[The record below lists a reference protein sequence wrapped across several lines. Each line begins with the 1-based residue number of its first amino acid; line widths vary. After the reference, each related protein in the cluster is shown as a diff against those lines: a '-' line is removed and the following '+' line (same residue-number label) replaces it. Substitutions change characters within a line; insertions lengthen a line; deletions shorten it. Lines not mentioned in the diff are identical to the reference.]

1 MEILRYAVLGLG
13 IGALYALI
21 AAGLVTVYRG
31 SGIVNFAQGAFVMF
45 AGYLDYELTTA
56 AGLNFWPAMILTV
69 AATALLGALVH
80 LVVLRPM
87 RNSSPLTRVVA
98 TLGVLI
104 TLQSA
109 AALHYGYQSLS
120 VASYLPTRSVDIL
133 PGVPVGLND
142 VIIFVIGLVIT
153 VALWAVYRF
162 SPFGRLTAA
171 VAENQR
177 AAASLGRSPD
187 TIAVTNWMI
196 GAGLA
201 GLAGVLIAP
210 ITFLNPNDLALLVV
224 PAMAAALVGG
234 FASFPLAFVGALL
247 IGIGE
252 SLTTRYVS
260 NPGWSDSAAFLLI
273 IVVVLI
279 RGRGL
284 PLRSFVLDRLAAV
297 GSGRVRMIPLLVGYV
312 VLMVLLGF
320 VLPVQWILPTAVT
333 LVAMLFCL
341 SVLVVVGYGGQL
353 SLAQYVIGGLA
364 ALVTAQL
371 AGGTAHWPF
380 VLAAVVGVAVAVAT
394 GGLMGIPALRT
405 RGITLAIV
413 TLGLAV
419 VLFSLVLNNSSY
431 NGGVAGISIDPP
443 TLFGWSINPL
453 VYQGRYAMVCVT
465 ALFLAG
471 LAIANVRRG
480 ASGRKLLAVR
490 SNERAAT
497 ALGISVYWVKLYAF
511 MLAAGVAGVAGV
523 LLAFMQSA
531 VLPAQFDQLT
541 SINYVTVT
549 VVGGI
554 GLIGGS
560 GLGALLI
567 PNGLFAQIFAA
578 WPTLN
583 SWLPLIGGLSVI
595 FVLRTNQDGLF
606 AMNRDMIVTAYQRVA
621 GRRPGRRVA
630 PAPAGAAPAAALP
643 GVAAA
648 SAPAP
653 ARGPAP
659 PAVLVPAGPPDGAAA
674 EGAADRL
681 APPRTV
687 RVTPATLHVDGLRVT
702 FGGVTA
708 VDDASLTVVPGEV
721 AGLIGPNGAGKT
733 TLIDAITG
741 FVHPSGGDILLNDV
755 SIRGWNARRRAVG
768 GLARSFQSVE
778 LFAGLTVRENLAVA
792 CESANS
798 RLRFL
803 ADLVRPGRVR
813 LSPAALQAVEDFGLA
828 GDLDRAAESLP
839 FGRRRLVAI
848 ARAVAAQPSVLLLD
862 EPAAGLDDVET
873 AELSVLVRS
882 LAHDWGI
889 AVLLVEHNLDMVLQ
903 LCDRVTVM
911 VTGAVLYSGTPADVR
926 NHPDVL
932 EAYIGSHAEH
942 LEYGPSADPVPEPA
956 PQAVD

>member
-1 MEILRYAVLGLG
+1 MEIVRYAVLGLG

-45 AGYLDYELTTA
+45 AGYLYYELKTA
-56 AGLNFWPAMILTV
+56 AGLNNRPALILTV
-69 AATALLGALVH
+69 TATALLGALVQ

-109 AALHYGYQSLS
+109 AALHYGYQSLA
-120 VASYLPTRSVDIL
+120 VASYLPTRSVDVL

-142 VIIFVIGLVIT
+142 VIIFVIGLVAT
-153 VALWAVYRF
+153 AALWAVYRF

-177 AAASLGRSPD
+177 ATASLGRSPD
-187 TIAVTNWMI
+187 LIAVTNWMI

-210 ITFLNPNDLALLVV
+210 ITFLNPSALALLVV

-273 IVVVLI
+273 IAVVLI

-297 GSGRVRMIPLLVGYV
+297 GSGRVRVIPLLVSYV

-380 VLAAVVGVAVAVAT
+380 ILAALAGVAVAVAT

-419 VLFSLVLNNSSY
+419 VLFSLVLNNASY
-431 NGGVAGISIDPP
+431 NGGVAGITIDPP
-443 TLFGWSINPL
+443 ALFGWSIDPL
-453 VYQGRYAMVCVT
+453 DHQGRYAMVCVT
-465 ALFLAG
+465 ALFLVG
-471 LAIANVRRG
+471 LAIANMRRG

-511 MLAAGVAGVAGV
+511 MLAAGVAGIAGV

-549 VVGGI
+549 VVGGT

-567 PNGLFAQIFAA
+567 PNGLFSQIFSA

-606 AMNRDMIVTAYQRVA
+606 AMNRDMVVTAYQRLA
-621 GRRPGRRVA
+621 GHRPGRRRA
-630 PAPAGAAPAAALP
+630 QPGTAPAA
-643 GVAAA
+643 VNRAAA
-648 SAPAP
+648 NQA
-653 ARGPAP
+653 
-659 PAVLVPAGPPDGAAA
+659 AVNRA
-674 EGAADRL
+674 AADRTTV
-681 APPRTV
+681 PPRTV
-687 RVTPATLHVDGLRVT
+687 RVNPATLSVHDLRVT

-708 VDDASLTVVPGEV
+708 VADASLNVVPGQV
-721 AGLIGPNGAGKT
+721 TGLIGPNGAGKT

-741 FVHPSGGDILLNDV
+741 FVRPSGGDILLNDV
-755 SIRGWNARRRAVG
+755 SIRGWSARRRSAG

-792 CESANS
+792 CESAS
-798 RLRFL
+798 GRLRYVS
-803 ADLVRPGRVR
+803 DLVRPGRIR

-911 VTGAVLYSGTPADVR
+911 VTGSVLYSGTPADVR

-932 EAYIGSHAEH
+932 AAYIGSHADY
-942 LEYGPSADPVPEPA
+942 LEDAPLPEPA
-956 PQAVD
+956 PQPVD

>member
-1 MEILRYAVLGLG
+1 MEVVRYAVLGLG

-21 AAGLVTVYRG
+21 AVGLVTVYRG

-45 AGYLDYELTTA
+45 AGYLDYELTTT
-56 AGLNFWPAMILTV
+56 AGLNFWPAVIITV
-69 AATALLGALVH
+69 VATALLGAVVQ

-98 TLGVLI
+98 TLGVLV

-109 AALHYGYQSLS
+109 AALHFGYQSLA

-153 VALWAVYRF
+153 AALWAVYRF

-177 AAASLGRSPD
+177 ATASLGRSPD

-210 ITFLNPNDLALLVV
+210 ITFLDPNDLALLVV

-234 FASFPLAFVGALL
+234 FASFPLAFAGALL

-252 SLTTRYVS
+252 SLTTQYVS

-297 GSGRVRMIPLLVGYV
+297 GSGRVRVIPLLVSYV

-341 SVLVVVGYGGQL
+341 SVLVIVGYSGQL

-371 AGGTAHWPF
+371 AGGTVHWPF
-380 VLAAVVGVAVAVAT
+380 AAAALVGVMVAVASGAV
-394 GGLMGIPALRT
+394 MGIPALRT

-443 TLFGWSINPL
+443 TLFGWNINPL
-453 VYQGRYAMVCVT
+453 LYQGRYAMVCVT

-480 ASGRKLLAVR
+480 ATGRKLLAVR

-549 VVGGI
+549 VVGGT

-567 PNGLFAQIFAA
+567 PNGLLAQIFANF
-578 WPTLN
+578 PTLN

-606 AMNRDMIVTAYQRVA
+606 AMNRDMVVTAYQRLA
-621 GRRPGRRVA
+621 RLGSGRRAARATTA
-630 PAPAGAAPAAALP
+630 PARLTVVVPPSPATASPAAAE
-643 GVAAA
+643 AIAH
-648 SAPAP
+648 
-653 ARGPAP
+653 RP
-659 PAVLVPAGPPDGAAA
+659 PASS
-674 EGAADRL
+674 
-681 APPRTV
+681 RTV
-687 RVTPATLHVDGLRVT
+687 RVTPATLRVDGLRVT

-708 VDDASLTVVPGEV
+708 VADAGMAVAPGEV
-721 AGLIGPNGAGKT
+721 VGLIGPNGAGKT

-741 FVHPSGGDILLNDV
+741 FVRPSGGDILLNDV
-755 SIRGWNARRRAVG
+755 SIRGWSARRRAVG

-792 CESANS
+792 CESAAG

-803 ADLVRPGRVR
+803 SDLVRPGRVR
-813 LSPAALQAVEDFGLA
+813 LSPAALQAVEDFGLS
-828 GDLDRAAESLP
+828 GDLDRPAESLP

-862 EPAAGLDDVET
+862 EPAAGLDGVET

-903 LCDRVTVM
+903 LCDRVIVM
-911 VTGAVLYSGTPADVR
+911 VTGSVLYTGTPADVR

-932 EAYIGSHAEH
+932 AAYIGSHADH
-942 LEYGPSADPVPEPA
+942 LGAEPSAEPVAQPASA
-956 PQAVD
+956 PQARD

>member
-1 MEILRYAVLGLG
+1 MEIVRYAVLGLG

-45 AGYLDYELTTA
+45 AGYLYYELTTA
-56 AGLNFWPAMILTV
+56 AGLNFWPAAILTV
-69 AATALLGALVH
+69 AATALLGALVQ

-120 VASYLPTRSVDIL
+120 VASYLPTRSVDVL

-177 AAASLGRSPD
+177 ATASLGRSPD

-210 ITFLNPNDLALLVV
+210 ITFLDPNGLALLVV

-247 IGIGE
+247 IGVGE

-273 IVVVLI
+273 IAVVLI

-297 GSGRVRMIPLLVGYV
+297 GSGRVRVIPLLVSYV

-371 AGGTAHWPF
+371 AGGSAHWPF
-380 VLAAVVGVAVAVAT
+380 VLAAVVGVAASVAT
-394 GGLMGIPALRT
+394 GALMGIPALRT

-465 ALFLAG
+465 ALFLVG

-497 ALGISVYWVKLYAF
+497 ALGINVYWVKLYAF

-567 PNGLFAQIFAA
+567 PNGLLAQIFAA

-606 AMNRDMIVTAYQRVA
+606 AMNRDMIVTAYRRVA
-621 GRRPGRRVA
+621 GRGPGRRATQAPAGAVPAAPASAAPASPATAESAAASADAAALARTVRVA
-630 PAPAGAAPAAALP
+630 PA
-643 GVAAA
+643 
-648 SAPAP
+648 
-653 ARGPAP
+653 
-659 PAVLVPAGPPDGAAA
+659 
-674 EGAADRL
+674 RL
-681 APPRTV
+681 R
-687 RVTPATLHVDGLRVT
+687 VDGLTVT

-708 VDDASLTVVPGEV
+708 VDGASLTVVPGEV

-733 TLIDAITG
+733 TLIDAVTG
-741 FVHPSGGDILLNDV
+741 FVHPSGGDIRLNDV
-755 SIRGWNARRRAVG
+755 SIRGWSARRRAVG

-792 CESANS
+792 CESARG
-798 RLRFL
+798 RLQFL
-803 ADLVRPGRVR
+803 SDLVRPGRIR
-813 LSPAALQAVEDFGLA
+813 LSPAALQAVEDFGLV
-828 GDLDRAAESLP
+828 GDLDRPAESLS

-862 EPAAGLDDVET
+862 EPAAGLDDMET

-911 VTGAVLYSGTPADVR
+911 VTGSVLYSGTPADVR

-932 EAYIGSHAEH
+932 AAYIGSHAEH
-942 LEYGPSADPVPEPA
+942 LQAEPFAEPFAEPVPEPA

>member
-1 MEILRYAVLGLG
+1 MEVVRYAVLGLG

-21 AAGLVTVYRG
+21 AVGLVTVYRG

-56 AGLNFWPAMILTV
+56 AGLNFWPAMIITV
-69 AATALLGALVH
+69 AATALLGAVVQ

-98 TLGVLI
+98 TLGVLV

-109 AALHYGYQSLS
+109 AALHYGYQSIA

-142 VIIFVIGLVIT
+142 VIIFVIGLVT
-153 VALWAVYRF
+153 TAALWAVYRF

-177 AAASLGRSPD
+177 ATASLGRSPD
-187 TIAVTNWMI
+187 MIAVTNWMI

-210 ITFLNPNDLALLVV
+210 ITFLDPNDLALLVV

-234 FASFPLAFVGALL
+234 FASFPLAFAGALL

-252 SLTTRYVS
+252 SLTTQYVS

-273 IVVVLI
+273 IAVVLI

-284 PLRSFVLDRLAAV
+284 PLRGFVLDRLAAV
-297 GSGRVRMIPLLVGYV
+297 GSGRVRVIPLLVSYV
-312 VLMVLLGF
+312 ALMVLLGF

-341 SVLVVVGYGGQL
+341 SVLVIVGYSGQL

-371 AGGTAHWPF
+371 AGGTVHWPF
-380 VLAAVVGVAVAVAT
+380 ILAALVGVAVAVAS
-394 GGLMGIPALRT
+394 GAVMGIPALRT

-419 VLFSLVLNNSSY
+419 VLFSLVLNNTSY
-431 NGGVAGISIDPP
+431 DGGVAGISIDPP
-443 TLFGWSINPL
+443 TLFGWNINPL
-453 VYQGRYAMVCVT
+453 LYQGRYAMVCVT

-480 ASGRKLLAVR
+480 ATGRKLLAVR

-549 VVGGI
+549 VVGGT

-567 PNGLFAQIFAA
+567 PNGLLAQIFVNF
-578 WPTLN
+578 PTLN

-595 FVLRTNQDGLF
+595 FVLRTNQDGLL
-606 AMNRDMIVTAYQRVA
+606 AMNRDMIVTAYRRLA
-621 GRRPGRRVA
+621 RLGSGRRAARAPAVPSPAAAAPVG
-630 PAPAGAAPAAALP
+630 PAPASTAAAEVTADRPAALP
-643 GVAAA
+643 
-648 SAPAP
+648 
-653 ARGPAP
+653 
-659 PAVLVPAGPPDGAAA
+659 
-674 EGAADRL
+674 
-681 APPRTV
+681 RTF
-687 RVTPATLHVDGLRVT
+687 RVTPATLRVDGLRVT

-708 VDDASLTVVPGEV
+708 VADARVAVAPGEV
-721 AGLIGPNGAGKT
+721 VGLIGPNGAGKT

-741 FVHPSGGDILLNDV
+741 FVRPSGGDILLNDV
-755 SIRGWNARRRAVG
+755 SIRGWSARRRAVG

-792 CESANS
+792 CESGAG

-803 ADLVRPGRVR
+803 SDLARPGRVR
-813 LSPAALQAVEDFGLA
+813 LSPAALLAVEDFGLA
-828 GDLDRAAESLP
+828 DDLDRPAESLP

-862 EPAAGLDDVET
+862 EPAAGLDGVET

-911 VTGAVLYSGTPADVR
+911 VTGSVLYTGTPADVR

-932 EAYIGSHAEH
+932 AAYIGSHAEH
-942 LEYGPSADPVPEPA
+942 LGDAPSAESVPQPASA
-956 PQAVD
+956 PQAMD

>member
-1 MEILRYAVLGLG
+1 MEIVRYAVLGLG

-56 AGLNFWPAMILTV
+56 AGLNFWPATILTV
-69 AATALLGALVH
+69 AATALLGALVQ

-109 AALHYGYQSLS
+109 AALHYGYQSIS
-120 VASYLPTRSVDIL
+120 VASYLPTRSVDVL

-196 GAGLA
+196 GGGLA

-210 ITFLNPNDLALLVV
+210 ITFLDPNGLALLVV

-234 FASFPLAFVGALL
+234 FASFPLAFAGALL

-273 IVVVLI
+273 IIVVLI

-297 GSGRVRMIPLLVGYV
+297 GTGRVRVIPLLVSYV

-380 VLAAVVGVAVAVAT
+380 VLAALAGVAVAVAT

-419 VLFSLVLNNSSY
+419 VLFSLVLNNASY

-443 TLFGWSINPL
+443 TVFGWSINPL
-453 VYQGRYAMVCVT
+453 IYQGRYAMVCVT

-471 LAIANVRRG
+471 LAITNVRRG

-497 ALGISVYWVKLYAF
+497 ALGISVYGVKLYAF
-511 MLAAGVAGVAGV
+511 MLSAGVAGVAGV

-531 VLPAQFDQLT
+531 VLPAQFGQLA

-549 VVGGI
+549 VVGGT

-567 PNGLFAQIFAA
+567 PNGLFAQIFSD

-595 FVLRTNQDGLF
+595 FVLRTNQDGLW
-606 AMNRDMIVTAYQRVA
+606 AMNRDMVVTAYQRLA
-621 GRRPGRRVA
+621 RRAPTRRAAPAPAAAPAVA
-630 PAPAGAAPAAALP
+630 PAPASA
-643 GVAAA
+643 VAA
-648 SAPAP
+648 S
-653 ARGPAP
+653 
-659 PAVLVPAGPPDGAAA
+659 PAV
-674 EGAADRL
+674 
-681 APPRTV
+681 PRTV
-687 RVTPATLHVDGLRVT
+687 RVTPATLRVDGLTVT

-708 VDDASLTVVPGEV
+708 VADASLTIVPGEV

-741 FVHPSGGDILLNDV
+741 FVRPSGGDILLSDV

-792 CESANS
+792 CESAAGP
-798 RLRFL
+798 LRFL
-803 ADLVRPGRVR
+803 SDLIRPGRVR

-828 GDLDRAAESLP
+828 GDLDRPAESLP

-903 LCDRVTVM
+903 LCDRVIVM
-911 VTGAVLYSGTPADVR
+911 VTGSVLYSGTPADVR

-932 EAYIGSHAEH
+932 AAYIGSHADH
-942 LEYGPSADPVPEPA
+942 LADGPPAEALPQPA
-956 PQAVD
+956 PAQQTAE

>member
-1 MEILRYAVLGLG
+1 MEIVRYAVLGLG

-56 AGLNFWPAMILTV
+56 AGLNFWPATILTV
-69 AATALLGALVH
+69 AATALLGALVQ
-80 LVVLRPM
+80 LLVLRPM

-109 AALHYGYQSLS
+109 AALHYGYQSIS
-120 VASYLPTRSVDIL
+120 VASYLPTRSVDVL

-153 VALWAVYRF
+153 AALWAVYRF

-177 AAASLGRSPD
+177 ATASLGRSPD

-196 GAGLA
+196 GGGLA

-210 ITFLNPNDLALLVV
+210 ITFLDPNGLALLVV

-234 FASFPLAFVGALL
+234 FASFPLAFAGALL

-273 IVVVLI
+273 IIVVLI

-297 GSGRVRMIPLLVGYV
+297 GTGRVRVIPLLVSYV

-380 VLAAVVGVAVAVAT
+380 ILAAPAGVAVAVAT

-453 VYQGRYAMVCVT
+453 IYQGRYAMVCVT

-471 LAIANVRRG
+471 LAITNVRRG

-497 ALGISVYWVKLYAF
+497 ALGISVYGVKLYAF
-511 MLAAGVAGVAGV
+511 MLSAGVAGVAGV

-531 VLPAQFDQLT
+531 VLPAQFGQLA

-549 VVGGI
+549 VVGGT

-567 PNGLFAQIFAA
+567 PNGLFAQVFAD

-595 FVLRTNQDGLF
+595 FVLRTNQDGLW
-606 AMNRDMIVTAYQRVA
+606 AMNRDLVVTAYQRLA
-621 GRRPGRRVA
+621 RRRPGRRAV
-630 PAPAGAAPAAALP
+630 
-643 GVAAA
+643 
-648 SAPAP
+648 PAP
-653 ARGPAP
+653 AR
-659 PAVLVPAGPPDGAAA
+659 
-674 EGAADRL
+674 AADPQAIPDRP
-681 APPRTV
+681 AAVPGTV
-687 RVTPATLHVDGLRVT
+687 RVAPATLRVDGLSVT
-702 FGGVTA
+702 FGGVIA
-708 VDDASLTVVPGEV
+708 VADVSLTIVPGEV

-741 FVHPSGGDILLNDV
+741 FVRPSGGDILLSDV
-755 SIRGWNARRRAVG
+755 SIGRWNARRRAGG

-792 CESANS
+792 CESAAG
-798 RLRFL
+798 RRRFL
-803 ADLVRPGRVR
+803 SDLIRPGRVR
-813 LSPAALQAVEDFGLA
+813 LSPAALQAIEDFGLS
-828 GDLDRAAESLP
+828 GDLDRPAESLP

-911 VTGAVLYSGTPADVR
+911 VTGSVLYSGTPADVR

-932 EAYIGSHAEH
+932 AAYIGSHADQ
-942 LEYGPSADPVPEPA
+942 LADGPSAEARPGPA
-956 PQAVD
+956 PARQTAE

>member
-1 MEILRYAVLGLG
+1 MEIVRYAVLGLG

-56 AGLNFWPAMILTV
+56 AGLNFWPATILTV
-69 AATALLGALVH
+69 AATALLGALVQV
-80 LVVLRPM
+80 VVLRPM

-109 AALHYGYQSLS
+109 AALHYGYQSIS

-133 PGVPVGLND
+133 PSVPIGLND
-142 VIIFVIGLVIT
+142 VIIFVIGLVVT
-153 VALWAVYRF
+153 VALWGVYRF
-162 SPFGRLTAA
+162 SPFGRLTSA

-177 AAASLGRSPD
+177 ATASLGRSPD

-210 ITFLNPNDLALLVV
+210 ITFLDPSGLALLVV

-234 FASFPLAFVGALL
+234 FASFPLAFAGALL

-273 IVVVLI
+273 IIVVLI

-297 GSGRVRMIPLLVGYV
+297 GSGRVRVIPLLVSYV

-341 SVLVVVGYGGQL
+341 SVLVVAGYGGQL

-380 VLAAVVGVAVAVAT
+380 ILAAPAGVAVAVAT

-413 TLGLAV
+413 TLGLGV

-471 LAIANVRRG
+471 LAITNVRRG

-497 ALGISVYWVKLYAF
+497 ALGISVYGVKLYAF
-511 MLAAGVAGVAGV
+511 MLAAGVAGMAGV

-567 PNGLFAQIFAA
+567 PNGLVAQIFAA

-595 FVLRTNQDGLF
+595 FVLRTNQDGLW
-606 AMNRDMIVTAYQRVA
+606 AMNRDMIVTAYQRLA
-621 GRRPGRRVA
+621 RRRPGRRAAPV
-630 PAPAGAAPAAALP
+630 PAP
-643 GVAAA
+643 A
-648 SAPAP
+648 SAPAIAASAEP
-653 ARGPAP
+653 ALIAP
-659 PAVLVPAGPPDGAAA
+659 EGTDALQAAAALQASADRPAV
-674 EGAADRL
+674 
-681 APPRTV
+681 PRTV
-687 RVTPATLHVDGLRVT
+687 RVTPATLRVDGLSVT

-708 VDDASLTVVPGEV
+708 VADASLTIVPGEV

-741 FVHPSGGDILLNDV
+741 FVRPSGGDILLSDV
-755 SIRGWNARRRAVG
+755 SIHRWSARRRAVG

-792 CESANS
+792 CESAAG

-803 ADLVRPGRVR
+803 SDLIRPGRVR
-813 LSPAALQAVEDFGLA
+813 LSPAALQAVDDFGLV
-828 GDLDRAAESLP
+828 GDLDRPAESLP

-862 EPAAGLDDVET
+862 EPAAGLDEVET

-911 VTGAVLYSGTPADVR
+911 VTGSVLYSGTPADVR

-932 EAYIGSHAEH
+932 AAYIGSHADH
-942 LEYGPSADPVPEPA
+942 LGDVPSAEALAEPA
-956 PQAVD
+956 PAQQTAE

>member
-1 MEILRYAVLGLG
+1 MEIVRYAVLGLG

-56 AGLNFWPAMILTV
+56 AGLNFWPATILTV
-69 AATALLGALVH
+69 AATALLGALVQ

-109 AALHYGYQSLS
+109 AALHYGYQSIS

-133 PGVPVGLND
+133 PGVPIGLND
-142 VIIFVIGLVIT
+142 VIIFVIGLVVT

-162 SPFGRLTAA
+162 SPFGRLTSA

-177 AAASLGRSPD
+177 ATASLGRSPD

-210 ITFLNPNDLALLVV
+210 ITFLDPNGLALLVV

-234 FASFPLAFVGALL
+234 FASFPLAFAGALL

-273 IVVVLI
+273 IIVVLI

-284 PLRSFVLDRLAAV
+284 PLRSFVLDRLAAI
-297 GSGRVRMIPLLVGYV
+297 GSGRVRVIPLLVSYV

-341 SVLVVVGYGGQL
+341 SVLVVAGYGGQL

-380 VLAAVVGVAVAVAT
+380 ILAAPAGVAVAVAT

-413 TLGLAV
+413 TLGLGV

-471 LAIANVRRG
+471 LAITNVRRG

-497 ALGISVYWVKLYAF
+497 ALGISVYGVKLYAF

-554 GLIGGS
+554 GMIGGS

-567 PNGLFAQIFAA
+567 PNGLVAQIFTA

-595 FVLRTNQDGLF
+595 FVLRTNQDGLW
-606 AMNRDMIVTAYQRVA
+606 AMNRDMIVTAYQRLA
-621 GRRPGRRVA
+621 RRA
-630 PAPAGAAPAAALP
+630 PARRT
-643 GVAAA
+643 
-648 SAPAP
+648 
-653 ARGPAP
+653 ARGPAAAAA
-659 PAVLVPAGPPDGAAA
+659 PAVAASPAV
-674 EGAADRL
+674 
-681 APPRTV
+681 PRTV
-687 RVTPATLHVDGLRVT
+687 RVTPATLRVDGLSVT

-708 VDDASLTVVPGEV
+708 VADASLTIVPGEV

-741 FVHPSGGDILLNDV
+741 FVRPSGGDILLRDV
-755 SIRGWNARRRAVG
+755 SIHRWSARRRAVG

-792 CESANS
+792 CESAAG

-803 ADLVRPGRVR
+803 SDLIRPGRVR
-813 LSPAALQAVEDFGLA
+813 LSPAALQAVDDFGLA
-828 GDLDRAAESLP
+828 GDLDRPAESLP

-862 EPAAGLDDVET
+862 EPAAGLDEVET

-911 VTGAVLYSGTPADVR
+911 VTGSVLYSGTPADVR

-932 EAYIGSHAEH
+932 AAYIGSHADH
-942 LEYGPSADPVPEPA
+942 LGDVPSAEALAEPA
-956 PQAVD
+956 PAKQTAE

>member
-1 MEILRYAVLGLG
+1 MEIVRYAVLGLG

-56 AGLNFWPAMILTV
+56 AGLNFWPATILTV
-69 AATALLGALVH
+69 AATALLGALVQ

-109 AALHYGYQSLS
+109 AALHYGYQSIS

-133 PGVPVGLND
+133 PSVPIGLND
-142 VIIFVIGLVIT
+142 VIIFVIGLVAT

-162 SPFGRLTAA
+162 SPFGRLTSA

-177 AAASLGRSPD
+177 ATASLGRSPD

-210 ITFLNPNDLALLVV
+210 ITFLDPNGLALLVV

-234 FASFPLAFVGALL
+234 FASFPLAFAGALL

-273 IVVVLI
+273 IIVVLI

-297 GSGRVRMIPLLVGYV
+297 GSGRVRVVPLLVSYV

-341 SVLVVVGYGGQL
+341 SVLVVAGYGGQL

-380 VLAAVVGVAVAVAT
+380 ILAAPAGVAVAVAV

-413 TLGLAV
+413 TLGLGV

-471 LAIANVRRG
+471 LAITNVRRG

-497 ALGISVYWVKLYAF
+497 ALGISVYGVKLYAF

-554 GLIGGS
+554 GMIGGS

-567 PNGLFAQIFAA
+567 PNGLVAQIFAA

-583 SWLPLIGGLSVI
+583 TWLPLIGGLSVI
-595 FVLRTNQDGLF
+595 FVLRTNQDGLW
-606 AMNRDMIVTAYQRVA
+606 AMNRDMIVTAYQRLA
-621 GRRPGRRVA
+621 RRV
-630 PAPAGAAPAAALP
+630 PARHT
-643 GVAAA
+643 
-648 SAPAP
+648 
-653 ARGPAP
+653 ARGPAAAAA
-659 PAVLVPAGPPDGAAA
+659 PAVAASPAV
-674 EGAADRL
+674 
-681 APPRTV
+681 PRTV
-687 RVTPATLHVDGLRVT
+687 RVSPATLRVDGLSVT

-708 VDDASLTVVPGEV
+708 VADASLTIVPGEV

-741 FVHPSGGDILLNDV
+741 FVRPSGGDILLSDV
-755 SIRGWNARRRAVG
+755 SIHRWSARRRAVG

-792 CESANS
+792 CESAAG

-803 ADLVRPGRVR
+803 SDLIRPGRVR
-813 LSPAALQAVEDFGLA
+813 LSPAALQAVDDFGLA
-828 GDLDRAAESLP
+828 GDLDRPAESLP

-862 EPAAGLDDVET
+862 EPAAGLDEVET

-911 VTGAVLYSGTPADVR
+911 VTGSVLYSGTPADVR

-932 EAYIGSHAEH
+932 AAYIGSHADH
-942 LEYGPSADPVPEPA
+942 LGDAPSAEALAEPA
-956 PQAVD
+956 PAQQTAE

>member
-1 MEILRYAVLGLG
+1 MSMEILRYAVLGLG

-69 AATALLGALVH
+69 AATALLGALVQ

-109 AALHYGYQSLS
+109 AALHFGYQSLS
-120 VASYLPTRSVDIL
+120 VASYLPTRSVDVL

-177 AAASLGRSPD
+177 ATASLGRSPD

-210 ITFLNPNDLALLVV
+210 ITFLDPNDLALLVV

-273 IVVVLI
+273 IAVVLI

-297 GSGRVRMIPLLVGYV
+297 GSGRVRVIPLLVSYV

-394 GGLMGIPALRT
+394 GALMGIPALRT

-413 TLGLAV
+413 TLGLGV

-431 NGGVAGISIDPP
+431 DGGVAGITIDPP

-549 VVGGI
+549 VVGGT

-560 GLGALLI
+560 GIGALLI
-567 PNGLFAQIFAA
+567 PNGLFAQIFAS
-578 WPTLN
+578 WPALN
-583 SWLPLIGGLSVI
+583 EWLPLIGGLSVI

-606 AMNRDMIVTAYQRVA
+606 AMNRDMIVTACQRVA
-621 GRRPGRRVA
+621 GRGPGRRAA
-630 PAPAGAAPAAALP
+630 PAGPAPASAIPASAIPASAGFAAGPAAPAGAAPA
-643 GVAAA
+643 
-648 SAPAP
+648 
-653 ARGPAP
+653 
-659 PAVLVPAGPPDGAAA
+659 
-674 EGAADRL
+674 
-681 APPRTV
+681 RTV
-687 RVTPATLHVDGLRVT
+687 RVTPATLRVEALRVT

-708 VDDASLTVVPGEV
+708 VDGASLTVVAGEV

-741 FVHPSGGDILLNDV
+741 FVRPSGGDILLNDV
-755 SIRGWNARRRAVG
+755 SIRGWNARRRAAG

-792 CESANS
+792 CESAAG

-803 ADLVRPGRVR
+803 ADLIRPGRVR
-813 LSPAALQAVEDFGLA
+813 LSPAALQAVEDFGLV
-828 GDLDRAAESLP
+828 GDLDRPAESLP

-862 EPAAGLDDVET
+862 EPAAGLDDIET

-911 VTGAVLYSGTPADVR
+911 VTGSVLYSGTPADVR

-932 EAYIGSHAEH
+932 AAYIGSHAEH
-942 LEYGPSADPVPEPA
+942 LEDGPPAEPVPEPA

>member
-1 MEILRYAVLGLG
+1 MEIVRYAVLGLG

-56 AGLNFWPAMILTV
+56 AGLNFWPATILTV
-69 AATALLGALVH
+69 AATALLGALVQ

-109 AALHYGYQSLS
+109 AALHYGYQSIS

-133 PGVPVGLND
+133 PGVPIGLND
-142 VIIFVIGLVIT
+142 VIIFVIGLVAT

-162 SPFGRLTAA
+162 SPFGRLTSA

-177 AAASLGRSPD
+177 ATASLGRSPD

-210 ITFLNPNDLALLVV
+210 ITFLDPNGLALLVV

-234 FASFPLAFVGALL
+234 FASFPLAFAGALL

-273 IVVVLI
+273 IIVVLI

-297 GSGRVRMIPLLVGYV
+297 GSGRVRVIPLLASYV

-341 SVLVVVGYGGQL
+341 SVLVVAGYGGQL

-380 VLAAVVGVAVAVAT
+380 VLAAPAGVAVAVAV

-413 TLGLAV
+413 TLGLGV

-471 LAIANVRRG
+471 LAITNVRRG

-497 ALGISVYWVKLYAF
+497 ALGISVYGVKLYAF

-554 GLIGGS
+554 GMIGGS

-567 PNGLFAQIFAA
+567 PNGLVAQIFTA

-595 FVLRTNQDGLF
+595 FVLRTNQDGLW
-606 AMNRDMIVTAYQRVA
+606 AMNRDMIVTAYQRLA
-621 GRRPGRRVA
+621 RRA
-630 PAPAGAAPAAALP
+630 PARRT
-643 GVAAA
+643 
-648 SAPAP
+648 
-653 ARGPAP
+653 ARGPAAAAA
-659 PAVLVPAGPPDGAAA
+659 PAVAASPAV
-674 EGAADRL
+674 
-681 APPRTV
+681 PRTV
-687 RVTPATLHVDGLRVT
+687 RVTPATLRVDGLSVT

-708 VDDASLTVVPGEV
+708 VADASLTIVPGEV

-741 FVHPSGGDILLNDV
+741 FVRPSGGDILLSDV
-755 SIRGWNARRRAVG
+755 SIHRWSARRRAVG

-792 CESANS
+792 CESAAG

-803 ADLVRPGRVR
+803 SDLIRPGRVR
-813 LSPAALQAVEDFGLA
+813 LSPAALQAVDDFGLA
-828 GDLDRAAESLP
+828 GDLDRPAESLP

-862 EPAAGLDDVET
+862 EPAAGLDEVET

-911 VTGAVLYSGTPADVR
+911 VTGSVLYSGTPADVR

-932 EAYIGSHAEH
+932 AAYIGSHADH
-942 LEYGPSADPVPEPA
+942 LGDVPSAEALAEPA
-956 PQAVD
+956 PAQQTAE

>member
-1 MEILRYAVLGLG
+1 MEIVRYAVLGLG

-31 SGIVNFAQGAFVMF
+31 SGIVNFAQGAFVMVG
-45 AGYLDYELTTA
+45 GYLDYELTTGV
-56 AGLNFWPAMILTV
+56 GLGFWPAMILTV
-69 AATALLGALVH
+69 TATALLGAFVQ

-109 AALHYGYQSLS
+109 AALHYGYQSLA
-120 VASYLPTRSVDIL
+120 VRSYLPTRSVDIF
-133 PGVPVGLND
+133 PGVPIGLND

-153 VALWAVYRF
+153 AVLWAVYRF
-162 SPFGRLTAA
+162 SPFGRLTSA

-177 AAASLGRSPD
+177 ATASLGRSPD
-187 TIAVTNWMI
+187 TIAVANWMI
-196 GAGLA
+196 GSGLA

-210 ITFLNPNDLALLVV
+210 ITFLNPNQLALLVV

-234 FASFPLAFVGALL
+234 FVSFPLAFAGALV

-273 IVVVLI
+273 IAVVLI

-284 PLRSFVLDRLAAV
+284 PLRSFVLDRLASV
-297 GSGRVRMIPLLVGYV
+297 GSGRVRIIPLLVSYV
-312 VLMVLLGF
+312 LLMVLLGF

-341 SVLVVVGYGGQL
+341 SVLVVLGYGGQL

-371 AGGTAHWPF
+371 AGGTTHWPF
-380 VLAAVVGVAVAVAT
+380 VLAVLVGVTVAVAT
-394 GGLMGIPALRT
+394 GALMGIPALRT

-431 NGGVAGISIDPP
+431 NGGIAGISIDPP

-453 VYQGRYAMVCVT
+453 LYQGRYAMVCVT
-465 ALFLAG
+465 VLFLTG

-511 MLAAGVAGVAGV
+511 MLAAGVAGLAGV

-531 VLPAQFDQLT
+531 VLPAQFDQLS

-554 GLIGGS
+554 GFVGGS

-567 PNGLFAQIFAA
+567 PNGLFSQIFANFPA
-578 WPTLN
+578 LN

-606 AMNRDMIVTAYQRVA
+606 AVNRDMFVAAYQRTV
-621 GRRPGRRVA
+621 GRLSRGHE
-630 PAPAGAAPAAALP
+630 PASPAS
-643 GVAAA
+643 VTE
-648 SAPAP
+648 
-653 ARGPAP
+653 
-659 PAVLVPAGPPDGAAA
+659 VPAHDAA
-674 EGAADRL
+674 GSAADS
-681 APPRTV
+681 ATPSPRTV
-687 RVTPATLHVDGLRVT
+687 RVTPITLRIDGLRVA

-708 VDDASLTVVPGEV
+708 VAGASLTVAPGTV
-721 AGLIGPNGAGKT
+721 TGLIGPNGAGKT

-741 FVHPSGGDILLNDV
+741 FVRPSGGDILLNDL

-792 CESANS
+792 CESADS

-803 ADLVRPGRVR
+803 TDLVRPGRVR
-813 LSPAALQAVEDFGLA
+813 LSAAALQAVEDFGLA
-828 GDLDRAAESLP
+828 ADLDRPAESLP

-848 ARAVAAQPSVLLLD
+848 ARAVAAEPSVLLLD
-862 EPAAGLDDVET
+862 EPAAGLDEVET
-873 AELSVLVRS
+873 AELSVLLRS
-882 LAHDWGI
+882 LANDWGI

-911 VTGAVLYSGTPADVR
+911 VTGSVLYSGTPSDVR

-932 EAYIGSHAEH
+932 EAYIGTHAEH
-942 LEYGPSADPVPEPA
+942 LEAEPLSEVVLEAAPEV
-956 PQAVD
+956 VD

>member
-1 MEILRYAVLGLG
+1 MEIVRYAVLGLG

-56 AGLNFWPAMILTV
+56 AGLNFWPATILTV
-69 AATALLGALVH
+69 AATALLGALVQ

-109 AALHYGYQSLS
+109 AALHYGYQSIS

-133 PGVPVGLND
+133 PGVPIGLND
-142 VIIFVIGLVIT
+142 VIIFVIGLVAT

-162 SPFGRLTAA
+162 SPFGRLTSA

-177 AAASLGRSPD
+177 ATASLGRSPD

-210 ITFLNPNDLALLVV
+210 ITFLDPNGLALLVV

-234 FASFPLAFVGALL
+234 FASFPLAFAGALL

-273 IVVVLI
+273 IIVVLI

-297 GSGRVRMIPLLVGYV
+297 GSGRVRVIPLLVSYV

-341 SVLVVVGYGGQL
+341 SVLVVAGYGGQL

-380 VLAAVVGVAVAVAT
+380 ILAAPAGVAVAVAV

-413 TLGLAV
+413 TLGLGV

-471 LAIANVRRG
+471 LAITNVRRG

-497 ALGISVYWVKLYAF
+497 ALGISVYGVKLYAF

-554 GLIGGS
+554 GMIGGS

-567 PNGLFAQIFAA
+567 PNGLVAQIFAA

-583 SWLPLIGGLSVI
+583 TWLPLIGGLSVI
-595 FVLRTNQDGLF
+595 FVLRTNQDGLW
-606 AMNRDMIVTAYQRVA
+606 AMNRDMIVTAYQRLA
-621 GRRPGRRVA
+621 RRV
-630 PAPAGAAPAAALP
+630 PARHT
-643 GVAAA
+643 
-648 SAPAP
+648 
-653 ARGPAP
+653 ARGPAAAAA
-659 PAVLVPAGPPDGAAA
+659 PAVAASPAV
-674 EGAADRL
+674 
-681 APPRTV
+681 PRTV
-687 RVTPATLHVDGLRVT
+687 RVTRATLRVDGLSVT

-708 VDDASLTVVPGEV
+708 VADASLTIVPGEV

-741 FVHPSGGDILLNDV
+741 FVRPSGGDILLSDV
-755 SIRGWNARRRAVG
+755 SIHRWSARRRAVG

-792 CESANS
+792 CESAAG

-803 ADLVRPGRVR
+803 SDLIRPGRVR
-813 LSPAALQAVEDFGLA
+813 LSPAALQAVDDFGLA
-828 GDLDRAAESLP
+828 GDLDRPAESLP

-862 EPAAGLDDVET
+862 EPAAGLDEVET

-911 VTGAVLYSGTPADVR
+911 VTGSVLYSGTPADVR

-932 EAYIGSHAEH
+932 AAYIGSHADH
-942 LEYGPSADPVPEPA
+942 LGDVPSAEALAEPA
-956 PQAVD
+956 PAQQTAE

>member
-1 MEILRYAVLGLG
+1 MEIVRYAVLGLG

-31 SGIVNFAQGAFVMF
+31 SGIINFAQGAFVMF

-69 AATALLGALVH
+69 AATALLGALVQ

-109 AALHYGYQSLS
+109 AALHYGYQSLA
-120 VASYLPTRSVDIL
+120 VASYLPTRSIDIL

-142 VIIFVIGLVIT
+142 VIIFVIGLVIS
-153 VALWAVYRF
+153 VALWAGYRF

-234 FASFPLAFVGALL
+234 FTSFPLAFAGALL

-297 GSGRVRMIPLLVGYV
+297 GNGRIRIIPLVISYV

-380 VLAAVVGVAVAVAT
+380 VLAALAGVAVAVAT

-419 VLFSLVLNNSSY
+419 VLFSLVLNNASY

-453 VYQGRYAMVCVT
+453 IYQGRYAMVCVT

-497 ALGISVYWVKLYAF
+497 ALGISVYGVKLYAF

-549 VVGGI
+549 VVGGT

-567 PNGLFAQIFAA
+567 PNGLFAQIFSD

-595 FVLRTNQDGLF
+595 FVLRTNQDGLW
-606 AMNRDMIVTAYQRVA
+606 AMNRDLVVTAYQRLA
-621 GRRPGRRVA
+621 RRAPARRTAQGPAASAAPATALAA
-630 PAPAGAAPAAALP
+630 PAPAPATAPA
-643 GVAAA
+643 VAA
-648 SAPAP
+648 SPA
-653 ARGPAP
+653 A
-659 PAVLVPAGPPDGAAA
+659 
-674 EGAADRL
+674 
-681 APPRTV
+681 PRTV
-687 RVTPATLHVDGLRVT
+687 RVTPATLRVEGLSVT

-708 VDDASLTVVPGEV
+708 VADTSMTIVPGEV

-741 FVHPSGGDILLNDV
+741 FVRPSGGDILLSDV

-792 CESANS
+792 CESAVG

-803 ADLVRPGRVR
+803 SDLIRPGRVR

-828 GDLDRAAESLP
+828 GDLDRPAESLP

-862 EPAAGLDDVET
+862 EPAAGLDEVET

-911 VTGAVLYSGTPADVR
+911 VTGSVLYSGTPADVR
-926 NHPDVL
+926 SHPDVL
-932 EAYIGSHAEH
+932 AAYIGSHADH
-942 LEYGPSADPVPEPA
+942 LGDAPSAESLPEPA
-956 PQAVD
+956 PAQQTAE

>member
-1 MEILRYAVLGLG
+1 MEIVRYAVLGLG

-56 AGLNFWPAMILTV
+56 AGLNFWPATILTV
-69 AATALLGALVH
+69 AATALLGALVQ

-104 TLQSA
+104 TLQAA
-109 AALHYGYQSLS
+109 AALHYGYQSIS

-133 PGVPVGLND
+133 PGVPIGLND
-142 VIIFVIGLVIT
+142 VIIFVIGLVVT

-162 SPFGRLTAA
+162 SPFGRLTSA

-177 AAASLGRSPD
+177 ATASLGRSPD

-210 ITFLNPNDLALLVV
+210 ITFLDPNGLALLVV

-234 FASFPLAFVGALL
+234 FASFPLAFAGALL

-273 IVVVLI
+273 IIVVLI

-297 GSGRVRMIPLLVGYV
+297 GSGRVRVIPLLVSYV

-341 SVLVVVGYGGQL
+341 SVLVVAGYGGQL

-380 VLAAVVGVAVAVAT
+380 VLAAPAGVAVAVAV

-471 LAIANVRRG
+471 LAITNVRRG

-497 ALGISVYWVKLYAF
+497 ALGISVYGVKLYAF

-554 GLIGGS
+554 GMIGGS

-567 PNGLFAQIFAA
+567 PNGLVAQIFAA

-595 FVLRTNQDGLF
+595 FVLRTNQDGLWV
-606 AMNRDMIVTAYQRVA
+606 MNRDMIVTAYQRLA
-621 GRRPGRRVA
+621 RRV
-630 PAPAGAAPAAALP
+630 PARRTARGPAAPAAP
-643 GVAAA
+643 AA
-648 SAPAP
+648 
-653 ARGPAP
+653 
-659 PAVLVPAGPPDGAAA
+659 PAGPAVAASPA
-674 EGAADRL
+674 V
-681 APPRTV
+681 PRTV
-687 RVTPATLHVDGLRVT
+687 RVTPATLRVDGLSVT

-708 VDDASLTVVPGEV
+708 VADASLTIVPGEV

-741 FVHPSGGDILLNDV
+741 FVRPSGGDILLSDV
-755 SIRGWNARRRAVG
+755 SIHRWSARRRAVG

-792 CESANS
+792 CESAAG

-803 ADLVRPGRVR
+803 SDLIRPGRVR
-813 LSPAALQAVEDFGLA
+813 LSPAALQAVDDFGLA
-828 GDLDRAAESLP
+828 GDLDRPAESLP

-862 EPAAGLDDVET
+862 EPAAGLDEVET

-911 VTGAVLYSGTPADVR
+911 VTGSVLYSGTPADVR

-932 EAYIGSHAEH
+932 AAYIGSHADH
-942 LEYGPSADPVPEPA
+942 LGDAPSGEALAEPA
-956 PQAVD
+956 PAQQTAE

>member
-1 MEILRYAVLGLG
+1 MEIVRYAVLGLG

-56 AGLNFWPAMILTV
+56 AGLNFWPATILTV
-69 AATALLGALVH
+69 AATALLGALVQ

-109 AALHYGYQSLS
+109 AALHYGYQSIS

-133 PGVPVGLND
+133 PGVPIGLND
-142 VIIFVIGLVIT
+142 VIIFVIGLVAT

-162 SPFGRLTAA
+162 SPFGRLTSA

-177 AAASLGRSPD
+177 ATASLGRSPD

-210 ITFLNPNDLALLVV
+210 ITFLDPNGLALLVV

-234 FASFPLAFVGALL
+234 FASFPLAFAGALL

-273 IVVVLI
+273 IIVVLI

-297 GSGRVRMIPLLVGYV
+297 GSGRVRVIPLLVSYV

-341 SVLVVVGYGGQL
+341 SVLVVAGYGGQL

-380 VLAAVVGVAVAVAT
+380 VLAAPAGVAVAVAV

-413 TLGLAV
+413 TLGLGV

-471 LAIANVRRG
+471 LAITNVRRG

-497 ALGISVYWVKLYAF
+497 ALGISVYGVKLYAF

-554 GLIGGS
+554 GMIGGS

-567 PNGLFAQIFAA
+567 PNGLVAQIFAA

-595 FVLRTNQDGLF
+595 FVLRTNQDGLW
-606 AMNRDMIVTAYQRVA
+606 AMNRDMIVTAYQRLA
-621 GRRPGRRVA
+621 RRA
-630 PAPAGAAPAAALP
+630 PARRT
-643 GVAAA
+643 
-648 SAPAP
+648 
-653 ARGPAP
+653 ARGPAAAAA
-659 PAVLVPAGPPDGAAA
+659 PAVAASPAV
-674 EGAADRL
+674 
-681 APPRTV
+681 PRTV
-687 RVTPATLHVDGLRVT
+687 RVTPATLRVDGLSVT

-708 VDDASLTVVPGEV
+708 VADASLTIVPGEV

-741 FVHPSGGDILLNDV
+741 FVRPSGGDILLSDV
-755 SIRGWNARRRAVG
+755 SIHRWSARRRAVG

-778 LFAGLTVRENLAVA
+778 LFTGLTVRENLAVA
-792 CESANS
+792 CESAAG

-803 ADLVRPGRVR
+803 SDLIRPGRVR
-813 LSPAALQAVEDFGLA
+813 LSPAALQAVDDFGLA
-828 GDLDRAAESLP
+828 GDLDRPAESLP

-862 EPAAGLDDVET
+862 EPAAGLDEVET

-911 VTGAVLYSGTPADVR
+911 VTGSVLYSGTPADVR

-932 EAYIGSHAEH
+932 AAYIGSHADH
-942 LEYGPSADPVPEPA
+942 LGDAPSAEALAEPA
-956 PQAVD
+956 PAQQTAE

>member
-1 MEILRYAVLGLG
+1 MEIVRYAVLGLG

-56 AGLNFWPAMILTV
+56 AGLNFWPATILTV
-69 AATALLGALVH
+69 AATALLGALVQ

-109 AALHYGYQSLS
+109 AALHYGYQSIS
-120 VASYLPTRSVDIL
+120 VASYLPTRSVDLL
-133 PGVPVGLND
+133 PGVPIGLND
-142 VIIFVIGLVIT
+142 VIIFVIGLVAT

-162 SPFGRLTAA
+162 SPFGRLTSA

-177 AAASLGRSPD
+177 ATASLGRSPD

-210 ITFLNPNDLALLVV
+210 ITFLDPNGLALLVV

-234 FASFPLAFVGALL
+234 FASFPLAFAGALL

-273 IVVVLI
+273 IIVVLI

-297 GSGRVRMIPLLVGYV
+297 GSGRVRVIPLLASYV

-341 SVLVVVGYGGQL
+341 SVLVVAGYGGQL

-380 VLAAVVGVAVAVAT
+380 VLAAPAGVAVAVAV

-413 TLGLAV
+413 TLGLGV

-497 ALGISVYWVKLYAF
+497 ALGISVYGVKLYAF

-554 GLIGGS
+554 GMIGGS

-567 PNGLFAQIFAA
+567 PNGLVAQIFTA

-595 FVLRTNQDGLF
+595 FVLRTNQDGLW
-606 AMNRDMIVTAYQRVA
+606 AMNRDMIVTAYQRLA
-621 GRRPGRRVA
+621 RRA
-630 PAPAGAAPAAALP
+630 PARRT
-643 GVAAA
+643 
-648 SAPAP
+648 
-653 ARGPAP
+653 ARGPAAAAA
-659 PAVLVPAGPPDGAAA
+659 PAVAASPAV
-674 EGAADRL
+674 
-681 APPRTV
+681 PRTV
-687 RVTPATLHVDGLRVT
+687 RVTPATLRVDGLSVT

-708 VDDASLTVVPGEV
+708 VADASLTIVPGEV

-741 FVHPSGGDILLNDV
+741 FVRPSGGDILLSDV
-755 SIRGWNARRRAVG
+755 SIHRWSARRRAVG

-792 CESANS
+792 CESAAG

-803 ADLVRPGRVR
+803 SDLIRPGRVR
-813 LSPAALQAVEDFGLA
+813 LSPAALQAVDDFGLA
-828 GDLDRAAESLP
+828 GDLDRPAESLP

-862 EPAAGLDDVET
+862 EPAAGLDEVET

-911 VTGAVLYSGTPADVR
+911 VTGSVLYSGTPADVR

-932 EAYIGSHAEH
+932 AAYIGSHADH
-942 LEYGPSADPVPEPA
+942 LGDAPSAEALAEPA
-956 PQAVD
+956 PAQQTAE

>member
-153 VALWAVYRF
+153 VVLWAVYRF

-187 TIAVTNWMI
+187 AIAVTNWMI

-210 ITFLNPNDLALLVV
+210 ITFLDPNDLALLIV

-234 FASFPLAFVGALL
+234 FVSFPLAFVGALL

-273 IVVVLI
+273 IAVVLI

-621 GRRPGRRVA
+621 GRSPGRRAGPV
-630 PAPAGAAPAAALP
+630 PAGAALP

-653 ARGPAP
+653 ARGPAL
-659 PAVLVPAGPPDGAAA
+659 PAVPVPARPPDGATA

-681 APPRTV
+681 AAPPRTV

-708 VDDASLTVVPGEV
+708 VDDASLAIVPGEV

-755 SIRGWNARRRAVG
+755 SIRGWNARRRAIG

-803 ADLVRPGRVR
+803 SDLVRPGRVR

-862 EPAAGLDDVET
+862 EPAAGLDDMET
-873 AELSVLVRS
+873 AELSVLVRA

-889 AVLLVEHNLDMVLQ
+889 AVLLVEHNLEMVLQ
-903 LCDRVTVM
+903 LCDRVTSNGHRLGPVQ
-911 VTGAVLYSGTPADVR
+911 R
-926 NHPDVL
+926 N
-932 EAYIGSHAEH
+932 AR
-942 LEYGPSADPVPEPA
+942 
-956 PQAVD
+956 

>member
-1 MEILRYAVLGLG
+1 MEIVRYAVLGLG

-45 AGYLDYELTTA
+45 AGYLDYELTTS

-69 AATALLGALVH
+69 AATALLGALVQ

-109 AALHYGYQSLS
+109 AALHYGYQSLA

-153 VALWAVYRF
+153 VALWALYRR

-187 TIAVTNWMI
+187 IIEVTNWMI

-210 ITFLNPNDLALLVV
+210 ITFLDPNDLALLVV

-234 FASFPLAFVGALL
+234 FASFPLAFAGALL
-247 IGIGE
+247 IGVGE
-252 SLTTRYVS
+252 SLTTQYVS

-273 IVVVLI
+273 IAVVLI

-297 GSGRVRMIPLLVGYV
+297 GSGRVRVIPLLVSYV
-312 VLMVLLGF
+312 ALMVLLGF

-380 VLAAVVGVAVAVAT
+380 ILAALVGVAVAVAT

-419 VLFSLVLNNSSY
+419 VLFSLVLNNASY

-443 TLFGWSINPL
+443 TLFGWNINPL
-453 VYQGRYAMVCVT
+453 FYQGRYAMVCVT

-511 MLAAGVAGVAGV
+511 MLAAGVAGVAGI

-549 VVGGI
+549 VVGGT

-560 GLGALLI
+560 ALGALLI
-567 PNGLFAQIFAA
+567 PNGLFAQVFAS

-606 AMNRDMIVTAYQRVA
+606 AMNRDMLVAAYRRLA
-621 GRRPGRRVA
+621 GRVSGRRA
-630 PAPAGAAPAAALP
+630 AAATALAAPALATPAGGMPAPAAPAATGPRAAAPAAAAVGAVERP
-643 GVAAA
+643 AA
-648 SAPAP
+648 S
-653 ARGPAP
+653 
-659 PAVLVPAGPPDGAAA
+659 
-674 EGAADRL
+674 
-681 APPRTV
+681 RTI
-687 RVTPATLHVDGLRVT
+687 RVAPATLRVDGLRVT

-708 VDDASLTVVPGEV
+708 VADASLTVVAGEV

-733 TLIDAITG
+733 TLIEAITG
-741 FVHPSGGDILLNDV
+741 FVRPSGGDIRLNDV
-755 SIRGWNARRRAVG
+755 SIRGWSARRRAVG

-792 CESANS
+792 CESAS
-798 RLRFL
+798 GRLRYL
-803 ADLVRPGRVR
+803 SDLVRPGRIR
-813 LSPAALQAVEDFGLA
+813 LSPAALQCVEDFGLA
-828 GDLDRAAESLP
+828 GDLDRPAESLP

-889 AVLLVEHNLDMVLQ
+889 AVLLIEHNLDMVLQ
-903 LCDRVTVM
+903 LCDRVTVI
-911 VTGAVLYSGTPADVR
+911 VTGSILYSGAPDDVR
-926 NHPDVL
+926 NHPDVMA
-932 EAYIGSHAEH
+932 AYIGSHADH
-942 LEYGPSADPVPEPA
+942 LEGGPSAASLPEPA

>member
-1 MEILRYAVLGLG
+1 MEIVRYAVLGLG

-31 SGIVNFAQGAFVMF
+31 SGIINFAQGAFVMF

-69 AATALLGALVH
+69 AATALLGALVQ

-109 AALHYGYQSLS
+109 AALHYGYQSLA
-120 VASYLPTRSVDIL
+120 VASYLPTRSIDIL

-142 VIIFVIGLVIT
+142 VIIFVIGLVIS
-153 VALWAVYRF
+153 VALWAGYRF

-234 FASFPLAFVGALL
+234 FTSFPLAFAGALL

-297 GSGRVRMIPLLVGYV
+297 GNGRIRVIPLVISYV

-380 VLAAVVGVAVAVAT
+380 VLAALAGVAVAVAT

-419 VLFSLVLNNSSY
+419 VLFSLVLNNASY

-453 VYQGRYAMVCVT
+453 IYQGRYAMVCVT

-497 ALGISVYWVKLYAF
+497 ALGISVYGVKLYAF

-549 VVGGI
+549 VVGGT

-567 PNGLFAQIFAA
+567 PNGLFAQIFSD

-595 FVLRTNQDGLF
+595 FVLRTNQDGLW
-606 AMNRDMIVTAYQRVA
+606 AMNRDLVVTAYQRLA
-621 GRRPGRRVA
+621 RRAPARRTAQGPAASAAPATALAA
-630 PAPAGAAPAAALP
+630 PAPAPATAPA
-643 GVAAA
+643 VAA
-648 SAPAP
+648 SPA
-653 ARGPAP
+653 A
-659 PAVLVPAGPPDGAAA
+659 
-674 EGAADRL
+674 
-681 APPRTV
+681 PRTV
-687 RVTPATLHVDGLRVT
+687 RVTPATLRVEGLSVT

-708 VDDASLTVVPGEV
+708 VADTSMTIVPGEV

-741 FVHPSGGDILLNDV
+741 FVRPSGGDILLSDV

-792 CESANS
+792 CESAVG

-803 ADLVRPGRVR
+803 SDLIRPGRVR

-828 GDLDRAAESLP
+828 GDLDRPAESLP

-862 EPAAGLDDVET
+862 EPAAGLDEVET

-911 VTGAVLYSGTPADVR
+911 VTGSVLYSGTPADVR
-926 NHPDVL
+926 SHPDVL
-932 EAYIGSHAEH
+932 AAYIGSHADH
-942 LEYGPSADPVPEPA
+942 LGDAPSAEALPEPA
-956 PQAVD
+956 PAQQTAE

>member
-1 MEILRYAVLGLG
+1 MEIVRYAVLGLG

-31 SGIVNFAQGAFVMF
+31 SGIINFAQGAFVMF

-69 AATALLGALVH
+69 AATALLGALVQ

-109 AALHYGYQSLS
+109 AALHYGYQSLA
-120 VASYLPTRSVDIL
+120 VASYLPTRSIDIL

-142 VIIFVIGLVIT
+142 VIIFVIGLVIS
-153 VALWAVYRF
+153 VALWAGYRF

-234 FASFPLAFVGALL
+234 FTSFPLAFAGALL

-297 GSGRVRMIPLLVGYV
+297 GNGRIRIIPLVISYV

-380 VLAAVVGVAVAVAT
+380 VLAALAGVAVAVAT

-419 VLFSLVLNNSSY
+419 VLFSLVLNNASY

-453 VYQGRYAMVCVT
+453 IYQGRYAMVCVT

-497 ALGISVYWVKLYAF
+497 ALGISVYGVKLYAF

-549 VVGGI
+549 VVGGT

-567 PNGLFAQIFAA
+567 PNGLFAQIFSD

-595 FVLRTNQDGLF
+595 FVLRTNQDGLW
-606 AMNRDMIVTAYQRVA
+606 AMNRDLVVTAYQRLA
-621 GRRPGRRVA
+621 RRAPARRTAQGPAASAAPATALAA
-630 PAPAGAAPAAALP
+630 PAPAPATAPA
-643 GVAAA
+643 VAA
-648 SAPAP
+648 SPA
-653 ARGPAP
+653 A
-659 PAVLVPAGPPDGAAA
+659 
-674 EGAADRL
+674 
-681 APPRTV
+681 PRTV
-687 RVTPATLHVDGLRVT
+687 RVTPATLRVEGLSVT

-708 VDDASLTVVPGEV
+708 VADTSMTIVPGEV

-741 FVHPSGGDILLNDV
+741 FVRPSGGDILLSDV

-792 CESANS
+792 CESAAG

-803 ADLVRPGRVR
+803 SDLIRPGRVR

-828 GDLDRAAESLP
+828 ADLDRLAESLP

-862 EPAAGLDDVET
+862 EPAAGLDEVET

-911 VTGAVLYSGTPADVR
+911 VTGSVLYSGTPADVR
-926 NHPDVL
+926 SHPDVL
-932 EAYIGSHAEH
+932 AAYIGSHADH
-942 LEYGPSADPVPEPA
+942 LGDAPSAESLPEPA
-956 PQAVD
+956 PAQQTAE

>member
-1 MEILRYAVLGLG
+1 MEIVRYAVLGLG

-56 AGLNFWPAMILTV
+56 AGLNFWPATILTV
-69 AATALLGALVH
+69 AATAPLGAVVQLF
-80 LVVLRPM
+80 VLRPM
-87 RNSSPLTRVVA
+87 RNSSPMTRVVA
-98 TLGVLI
+98 TLGVLV

-109 AALHYGYQSLS
+109 AALHYGYQSIS

-133 PGVPVGLND
+133 PGVPIGLND
-142 VIIFVIGLVIT
+142 VIIFVIGLVAT

-162 SPFGRLTAA
+162 SPFGRLTSA

-177 AAASLGRSPD
+177 ATASLGRSPD

-210 ITFLNPNDLALLVV
+210 ITFLDPNGLALLVV

-234 FASFPLAFVGALL
+234 FASFPLAFAGALL

-297 GSGRVRMIPLLVGYV
+297 GSGRVRVIPLLVSYV

-341 SVLVVVGYGGQL
+341 SVLVVAGYGGQL

-380 VLAAVVGVAVAVAT
+380 VLAAPVGVAVAVAV

-413 TLGLAV
+413 TLGLGV

-453 VYQGRYAMVCVT
+453 VYQGRYAMMCAT

-471 LAIANVRRG
+471 LAITNVRRG

-497 ALGISVYWVKLYAF
+497 ALGISVYRVKLYAR
-511 MLAAGVAGVAGV
+511 
-523 LLAFMQSA
+523 SC
-531 VLPAQFDQLT
+531 
-541 SINYVTVT
+541 S
-549 VVGGI
+549 
-554 GLIGGS
+554 
-560 GLGALLI
+560 
-567 PNGLFAQIFAA
+567 
-578 WPTLN
+578 
-583 SWLPLIGGLSVI
+583 
-595 FVLRTNQDGLF
+595 
-606 AMNRDMIVTAYQRVA
+606 
-621 GRRPGRRVA
+621 RPH
-630 PAPAGAAPAAALP
+630 
-643 GVAAA
+643 AAA
-648 SAPAP
+648 SG
-653 ARGPAP
+653 R
-659 PAVLVPAGPPDGAAA
+659 GAAGLHAVRGAPGAVRPADLDQLRDGHGGRRHRYDRRLRARRAAHPERAGRPDLRGLADA
-674 EGAADRL
+674 EHLAAADRRPVRHL
-681 APPRTV
+681 RAAHEPGRPVGDEPRHDRDGLPAPGPPRT
-687 RVTPATLHVDGLRVT
+687 RPPHRGT
-702 FGGVTA
+702 
-708 VDDASLTVVPGEV
+708 DASAAADRSRPAPDRGALCGQRIP
-721 AGLIGPNGAGKT
+721 AGCRG
-733 TLIDAITG
+733 
-741 FVHPSGGDILLNDV
+741 PSGSPRPRCASTG
-755 SIRGWNARRRAVG
+755 
-768 GLARSFQSVE
+768 SV
-778 LFAGLTVRENLAVA
+778 
-792 CESANS
+792 
-798 RLRFL
+798 
-803 ADLVRPGRVR
+803 
-813 LSPAALQAVEDFGLA
+813 
-828 GDLDRAAESLP
+828 
-839 FGRRRLVAI
+839 
-848 ARAVAAQPSVLLLD
+848 
-862 EPAAGLDDVET
+862 
-873 AELSVLVRS
+873 
-882 LAHDWGI
+882 
-889 AVLLVEHNLDMVLQ
+889 
-903 LCDRVTVM
+903 
-911 VTGAVLYSGTPADVR
+911 
-926 NHPDVL
+926 
-932 EAYIGSHAEH
+932 
-942 LEYGPSADPVPEPA
+942 
-956 PQAVD
+956 